1 MVRKHTS
8 PMLVQSVGPLKA
20 VASEQDLEQNNSD
33 QAMSGEDQ
41 DEDDDDIEDEEEPAE
56 VFNPYKYFQSHVI
69 QILKYASGLKI
80 ILLSFDI

>member
-1 MVRKHTS
+1 
-8 PMLVQSVGPLKA
+8 MLVQSVGPLKA

-41 DEDDDDIEDEEEPAE
+41 DEDDDDIEDEEEMEDEEEPAE

-80 ILLSFDI
+80 ILLSFDK